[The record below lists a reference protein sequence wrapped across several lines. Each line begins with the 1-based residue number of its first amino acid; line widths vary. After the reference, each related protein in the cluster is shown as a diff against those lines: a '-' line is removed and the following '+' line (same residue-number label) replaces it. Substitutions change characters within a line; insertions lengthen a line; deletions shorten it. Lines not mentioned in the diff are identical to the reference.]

1 MDAATQTL
9 VRPAVTRYHLAVHP
23 PQPKRLPVADR
34 LVGDDQPCFIAAEIG
49 QNHNGEMAVARRLI
63 EMAAA
68 CGATAVKFQKRD
80 VAGEL
85 SAELRQKPYDNENS
99 FGATYG
105 EHRERL
111 ELSPEQHRELQ
122 QHAHDRGLL
131 YFCTVC
137 DVASLDALR
146 PLDLPLY
153 KVASR
158 DITNWPLLDAIARTG
173 RPVILSTGMAGA
185 DEVDAAVERIARRH
199 DRIVV
204 AQCTSEYPSPPEHAN
219 LNALR
224 SYRLRYDLLVG
235 MSDHTPGIMTAVAA
249 ATLGAC
255 YVEKHVTLSRA
266 MRGTD
271 HAGSLEE
278 EGLRR
283 LVGYI
288 RQVESAMG
296 DGNLDYQPYMDRARR
311 KLAKSLCSR
320 RDLQPGDV
328 LHEDDLEL
336 RCPGT
341 GIAWPE
347 RHELIGRRALR
358 PVAKESILNPSD
370 FE

>member
-1 MDAATQTL
+1 M
-9 VRPAVTRYHLAVHP
+9 
-23 PQPKRLPVADR
+23 
-34 LVGDDQPCFIAAEIG
+34 GDDQPCFIAAEIG
-49 QNHNGEMAVARRLI
+49 QNHNGDPAIARRLI
-63 EMAAA
+63 DMAAA

-85 SAELRQKPYDNENS
+85 SRDLKCKPYDNENS
-99 FGATYG
+99 FGATYA
-105 EHRERL
+105 EHRAFL
-111 ELSPEQHRELQ
+111 ELSVEQHRGLREYA
-122 QHAHDRGLL
+122 HARGLI

-137 DVASLDALR
+137 DVASLEAMR

-158 DITNWPLLDAIARTG
+158 DITNWPLLDAIAETG
-173 RPVILSTGMAGA
+173 RPVVLSTGMAGLA
-185 DEVDAAVERIARRH
+185 EVDAAVDRISRRH

-224 SYRLRYDLLVG
+224 SYRLRYGLLVG

-278 EGLRR
+278 EGVRR

-296 DGNLDYQPYMDRARR
+296 DGNLDYHPHMDRARR
-311 KLAKSLCSR
+311 KLAKSLCCR
-320 RDLQPGDV
+320 RDLQPGD
-328 LHEDDLEL
+328 LLQEDDLEL

-341 GIAWPE
+341 GVAWPQ
-347 RHELIGRRALR
+347 RHQLVGRRARR
-358 PVAKESILNPSD
+358 PIAQQTLLDPAD